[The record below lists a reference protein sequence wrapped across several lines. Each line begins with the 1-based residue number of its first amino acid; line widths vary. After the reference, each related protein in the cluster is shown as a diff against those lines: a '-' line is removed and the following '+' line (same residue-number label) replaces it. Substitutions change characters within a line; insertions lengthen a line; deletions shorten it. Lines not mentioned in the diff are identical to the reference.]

1 MVPGP
6 AVITVC
12 LFVIVAGWL
21 MWAIPRDLER
31 AVQRRRLRQIKRLT
45 AQIKSMS
52 TAFQQMGASMKRATT
67 AMQRFGERMRDGNVL

>member
-31 AVQRRRLRQIKRLT
+31 AAQRRRLRRLT

>member
-1 MVPGP
+1 
-6 AVITVC
+6 VITVC

-31 AVQRRRLRQIKRLT
+31 AVQRRRLRRLT

-52 TAFQQMGASMKRATT
+52 TAFQQMEASMKRATT